1 MRDEDKTR
9 EQLIYELKHLRRRVT
24 ELEKTESELDVTEQ
38 KQTEEALKESQQQL
52 ADIINF
58 LPDAT
63 FVIDREGKVISW
75 NRAIE
80 EMTGIKAEDIL
91 GRGNY
96 EYALPFY
103 GERRPI
109 LIDLILRPQEEI
121 EARYARIDR
130 EESAIA
136 AEAYMPALQ
145 GSEAHLAGKA
155 SILRDS
161 KGNVVGAIESIR
173 DVTRRSRAE
182 EELGRYRDHLEELV
196 KERTAELA
204 KMNAELIRQIEERKR
219 AEESLREANE
229 TLQAIIAASP
239 VAIMA
244 LDHGGNVMNWSPA
257 AERIF
262 GWCQK
267 DVIGRF
273 NPIVPEDKL
282 DEFRADFRRVIGGEQ
297 YSREVLRRKED
308 GSLIDIRLSTAPLR
322 DAEGEITGAVGIM
335 EDITERKRMEEAL
348 RQGKNQFETLSAN
361 IPAGLYLLRT
371 TPTGGLFFEFVSPWI
386 AKLLDLSAESILAD
400 PQIAFRPIHPD
411 DSEAFFKLTR
421 EKIESRQTF
430 FWEGRVVVTGTIR
443 WLQIEARPDTLDN
456 GDVLWHGIVRDITER
471 KHAEN
476 ALKESEQKYRE
487 LVDFL
492 PISVFELDKRGMVTG
507 TNRTAHETFGY
518 SDEDVRNGIH
528 AFDTVIPEDHFRAG
542 ESLKR
547 VLNGEPSKG
556 IEYTALRKDGSTFPV
571 IIFSSPIVRD
581 DAIVGVRGAV
591 IDIADRKQAEEALEE
606 SKRRLSEIIDFAPD
620 PTFAIDKDGKII
632 AWNRALEEMMGVRAS
647 DMLGRGN
654 HDYSLPFYGVR
665 RPLLIDLVLASDKE
679 IEDSYHLV
687 RRDGE
692 IILAETDIAVRGATR
707 TLWIKACPFFDSKG
721 TVVGAIESIRDI
733 TERRKMEELLA
744 SEQKRLSSILDGIP
758 IPTFMIDGTRKVV
771 LWNRYNEAY
780 TGLPMSSLLGRT
792 LDLSP
797 LFREKASPSLAELV
811 LELNDD
817 DLIAR
822 FGESGLRK
830 SEVIPHAFESIGKI
844 WIQGEERILTI
855 QAARVFDSRGQ
866 VVGAVQTAQDI
877 TESKKLESLLIQRQ
891 KMEAIG
897 TMAGGIAHHFNNL
910 LGVVI
915 GRLYLALGDLH
926 QTPRSRKHL
935 TEALKASERAAEI
948 SGLMLTYLGQS
959 VQMKELCDVDEM
971 VQEALLLVGPSL
983 PENVHVNVEL
993 PPEAIMIQGDKA
1005 QIQHALTNLILNA
1018 GEAIGDD
1025 NGRITVTV
1033 RVAKAEKLREFR
1045 LFPTGWEPREE
1056 DYISI
1061 SVCDTGCGFD
1071 PAMLERIFDPFFST
1085 KFTGRGL
1092 GLAVVLGIVRAHG
1105 GALAVESQWGL
1116 GSIFRVFFPLPAA
1129 ELWQPVQEPMV
1140 DSEPFE
1146 GSGLVLVAEDEPVM
1160 RDMVEAM
1167 LQEFGYE
1174 VIVTGDGL
1182 DALEKFRERRDEICL
1197 VLLDQSIPGMNGLK
1211 TLAALRALRPDLP
1224 VILAS
1229 GYEEAQVMRGDHP
1242 EKPNVFLQKPYHMK
1256 ELKAALRAVR

>member
-1 MRDEDKTR
+1 MRDEDKAR

-24 ELEKTESELDVTEQ
+24 ELEKTESELDVTEH
-38 KQTEEALKESQQQL
+38 KQTEEALRESKQKL
-52 ADIINF
+52 ADIIDF

-63 FVIDREGKVISW
+63 FVIDREGKVIYW
-75 NRAIE
+75 NRAIA
-80 EMTGIKAEDIL
+80 EMTGIKAQDIL

-103 GERRPI
+103 GERRPV
-109 LIDLILRPQEEI
+109 LVDLILEPQKEI

-145 GSEAHLAGKA
+145 GSEAHLSGKA

-173 DVTRRSRAE
+173 NVTRGARAE

-196 KERTAELA
+196 RERTAELA
-204 KMNAELIRQIEERKR
+204 RANEELTRQMEERKR

-229 TLQAIIAASP
+229 TLLAIVAASP
-239 VAIMA
+239 VAIMT
-244 LDHGGNVMNWSPA
+244 LDRDGKVMNWSPS

-262 GWCQK
+262 GWSEQE
-267 DVIGRF
+267 VAGRL

-282 DEFRADFRRVIGGEQ
+282 DEFRTDFSRVLGGEE
-297 YSREVLRRKED
+297 YSKEVRRRKLD
-308 GSLIDIRLSTAPLR
+308 GSLIDISISTAPLR
-322 DAEGEITGAVGIM
+322 DAEGKITGAVGIM
-335 EDITERKRMEEAL
+335 EDITERRRMEEAL
-348 RQGKNQFETLSAN
+348 RQSKNQFETLSAN

-371 TPTGGLFFEFVSPWI
+371 TPAGGFSFEFVSPWI
-386 AKLLDLSAESILAD
+386 AKTIGQTVESILAD
-400 PQIAFRPIHPD
+400 PQIVFRPIHPD

-421 EKIESRQTF
+421 EKIESRQTL
-430 FWEGRVVVTGTIR
+430 FWEGKAVVSGMVR
-443 WLQIEARPDTLDN
+443 WIQIQARPQTLND
-456 GDVLWHGIVRDITER
+456 GDLLWHGIVSDITER
-471 KHAEN
+471 KHAED
-476 ALKESEQKYRE
+476 ALKESEQRYRE

-492 PISVFELDKRGMVTG
+492 PITVFELDKRGMVTG

-528 AFDTVIPEDHFRAG
+528 AFDIIIPEDRIRAG

-556 IEYTALRKDGSTFPV
+556 MEYTALRKDGRTFPV
-571 IIFSSPIVRD
+571 IIFSSPMIREDEV
-581 DAIVGVRGAV
+581 VGVRGAV
-591 IDIADRKQAEEALEE
+591 IDIADRKKAEEALEE

-620 PTFAIDKDGKII
+620 PTFAIDKDGKVI
-632 AWNRALEEMMGVRAS
+632 AWNRAIEEITGVQAS

-665 RPLLIDLVLASDKE
+665 RPLLIDLVFASDKA
-679 IEDSYHLV
+679 IEDNYHLV
-687 RRDGE
+687 GRDGD
-692 IILAETDIAVRGATR
+692 IILAETDMALRSATR
-707 TLWIKACPFFDSKG
+707 TLWIKACPFFDSKRNI
-721 TVVGAIESIRDI
+721 VGAIESIRDI

-744 SEQKRLSSILDGIP
+744 SEQKRLRSILDGIP
-758 IPTFMIDGTRKVV
+758 IPIFMIDSTRKVV

-780 TGLPMSSLLGRT
+780 TGLPKSGFLGRP

-797 LFREKASPSLAELV
+797 LFREKASPSLAELI

-855 QAARVFDSRGQ
+855 QAARVFDSRGE

-897 TMAGGIAHHFNNL
+897 TLAGGIAHHFNNL
-910 LGVVI
+910 LSVVI

-948 SGLMLTYLGQS
+948 SGLMLTYLGQT
-959 VQMKELCDVDEM
+959 VQMKEFCDVEET
-971 VQEALLLVGPSL
+971 VQEALLLVGSSL
-983 PENVHVNVEL
+983 PENVQVNVEL
-993 PPEAIMIQGDKA
+993 PPGAVMVRGDKA
-1005 QIQHALTNLILNA
+1005 HIQHALTNVILNA
-1018 GEAIGDD
+1018 GEAIGDAG
-1025 NGRITVTV
+1025 GRITVAV
-1033 RVAKAEKLREFR
+1033 RAVRAEKLREFR
-1045 LFPTGWEPREE
+1045 LFPTGWEPREDE
-1056 DYISI
+1056 YLSISI
-1061 SVCDTGCGFD
+1061 CDTGCGFD
-1071 PAMLERIFDPFFST
+1071 PSMLERIFDPFFST

-1105 GALAVESQWGL
+1105 GALAVESQCGL
-1116 GSIFRVFFPLPAA
+1116 GSTFRVFFPLPAA
-1129 ELWQPVQEPMV
+1129 ELRQPVQGPMD

-1146 GSGLVLVAEDEPVM
+1146 GSGLVLVAENEPVM
-1160 RDMVEAM
+1160 RDMIEAM

-1174 VIVTGDGL
+1174 VIVTGDGF
-1182 DALEKFRERRDEICL
+1182 DALEKFRERRDDICL
-1197 VLLDQSIPGMNGLK
+1197 VLLDQGIPGMNGLK
-1211 TLAALRALRPDLP
+1211 TLAAMRVLRPDLP

-1229 GYEEAQVMRGDHP
+1229 GYDEAQVMRGDYP
-1242 EKPNVFLQKPYHMK
+1242 EKPNIFLQKPYHMK
-1256 ELKAALRAVR
+1256 ELKAALRAAR